1 MAKLTEIDMQVVE
14 AGQEIPLDTTKTAEK
29 VVSQKT
35 CGNCLWFCREDGEPY
50 YCFKK
55 DLYTFQNE
63 TDSAC
68 EEWKDGN

>member
-1 MAKLTEIDMQVVE
+1 MNEVN
-14 AGQEIPLDTTKTAEK
+14 KTATK

-50 YCFKK
+50 YCLKK